1 VEYLDSVW
9 QIGIIALVAGALIGA
24 LAYRLFAPSVKEAG
38 KIKTELDD
46 AREELNGYRTSVNQ
60 HFGKTAELVNE
71 LTQNYVRVY
80 QHLAQGAQ
88 TLGDSR
94 TFNNLLEQHQGR
106 VSIAVDEETDASGK
120 PADDPV
126 VEQAVTQAK
135 AEETIDEHAEPFT
148 DPNAGATDSADSESD
163 TVKTRT
169 GGPSGKTGAAAVE
182 PVLNVD
188 ALEQAAADADP
199 AAENRLSANSAV
211 PEGEEKVEVR
221 TTTH

>member
-24 LAYRLFAPSVKEAG
+24 LAYRMLAPSVKEAG
-38 KIKTELDD
+38 KVKTELDD
-46 AREELNGYRTSVNQ
+46 AKEELNGYRASVNQ
-60 HFGKTAELVNE
+60 HFGKTAKLVNE

-80 QHLAQGAQ
+80 QHLADGAQ

-106 VSIAVDEETDASGK
+106 VSIAVDEEAVTSGK
-120 PADDPV
+120 PADSPV
-126 VEQAVTQAK
+126 VEQAAPRAK
-135 AEETIDEHAEPFT
+135 AEETIDEHAEPYT
-148 DPNAGATDSADSESD
+148 DSNADATDSAASDSD
-163 TVKTRT
+163 TVATRAAE
-169 GGPSGKTGAAAVE
+169 PSVKTGAAAAAGE

-188 ALEQAAADADP
+188 ALEQAAADP
-199 AAENRLSANSAV
+199 AVEVRLGENSVA

>member
-1 VEYLDSVW
+1 MEYLDSVW

-24 LAYRLFAPSVKEAG
+24 LAYRMLAPSLKEAG

-46 AREELNGYRTSVNQ
+46 AKEELNGYRASVNQ

-80 QHLAQGAQ
+80 QHLAEGAQ

-106 VSIAVDEETDASGK
+106 VSIAVDEE
-120 PADDPV
+120 ADTAADSPV
-126 VEQAVTQAK
+126 VEQAATQAQ
-135 AEETIDEHAEPFT
+135 AEETIDEHAEPYT
-148 DPNAGATDSADSESD
+148 DSNAGATDSAASDSD
-163 TVKTRT
+163 TVATRT
-169 GGPSGKTGAAAVE
+169 AGPSVKTGAAAAAVE

-188 ALEQAAADADP
+188 ALEQAAADTAVE
-199 AAENRLSANSAV
+199 ARLGANSAA

>member
-46 AREELNGYRTSVNQ
+46 AREELNGYKASVNQ

-80 QHLAQGAQ
+80 QHLAEGAQ

-106 VSIAVDEETDASGK
+106 VSIAVDEETDTSAQPTDG
-120 PADDPV
+120 PV

-135 AEETIDEHAEPFT
+135 SEETIDEHAEPFT
-148 DPNAGATDSADSESD
+148 DLNADATDSAVSDSD
-163 TVKTRT
+163 TVATRAA
-169 GGPSGKTGAAAVE
+169 GPSGKTGDAAAAVE

-188 ALEQAAADADP
+188 ALEQAAADP
-199 AAENRLSANSAV
+199 AVETRVGAKSTVSGSA
-211 PEGEEKVEVR
+211 EKVEVR